1 MIKLIKSELN
11 DNYFDK
17 RHFLSQLSGLSIR
30 QNKIKLQYTENK
42 FNVILNIKRTPVC
55 LYRTYWQCINK
66 NILNSIISQCPDF
79 TL

>member
-17 RHFLSQLSGLSIR
+17 RHFLSQLSELSIR

-42 FNVILNIKRTPVC
+42 FNVILNIKRTPVF
-55 LYRTYWQCINK
+55 LYHMYWQCINK